1 MANPR
6 LLVAFTSALAV
17 AVVAFAIAVVVGE
30 WWVLPVALVGHVIG
44 FGTVMAFIG
53 ARISDD
59 RDKPD
64 PVTEARL
71 EEEAVEGQGP
81 NGSRR
86 PEDEPRV
93 FGH

>member
-6 LLVAFTSALAV
+6 LLMGFTSA
-17 AVVAFAIAVVVGE
+17 AVVVVAAFAAAAAVGE
-30 WWVLPVALVGHVIG
+30 WWILPVAIAAHAIG
-44 FGTVMAFIG
+44 FTAVMLFAG
-53 ARISDD
+53 ARIADD

-71 EEEAVEGQGP
+71 EEEAAEGAGP

>member
-6 LLVAFTSALAV
+6 LLVGFTSA
-17 AVVAFAIAVVVGE
+17 AVVVVAAFAAAIAVGE
-30 WWVLPVALVGHVIG
+30 WWILPVAIAAHAIG
-44 FGTVMAFIG
+44 FTAVMLFAG
-53 ARISDD
+53 ARIADD

-71 EEEAVEGQGP
+71 EEEAAEGPGP

>member
-6 LLVAFTSALAV
+6 MLVGFTSALAV
-17 AVVAFAIAVVVGE
+17 AVIAFGIAIAVGE
-30 WWVLPVALVGHVIG
+30 WWILPVALLAHAIG
-44 FGTVMAFIG
+44 FFSVMTFIG
-53 ARISDD
+53 SRIADD

-64 PVTEARL
+64 PVAEARM
-71 EEEAVEGQGP
+71 EEEAVEHSE
-81 NGSRR
+81 NGSRK

>member
-6 LLVAFTSALAV
+6 LLVGFTSAAVVVVAAFAV
-17 AVVAFAIAVVVGE
+17 AIAVGE
-30 WWVLPVALVGHVIG
+30 WWILPVAIAAHAIG
-44 FGTVMAFIG
+44 FTAVMLFVG
-53 ARISDD
+53 ARIAED

-71 EEEAVEGQGP
+71 EEEGAEQSGP

>member
-6 LLVAFTSALAV
+6 MLAAFTSALAV
-17 AVVAFAIAVVVGE
+17 AVVGFAVAVAVGE
-30 WWVLPVALVGHVIG
+30 WWILPVAIVAHAIG
-44 FGTVMAFIG
+44 FTAVMLAVGSRIG
-53 ARISDD
+53 ED

-71 EEEAVEGQGP
+71 EEEGAEEPGSD
-81 NGSRR
+81 GSRR